1 MDSIKKN
8 LDNITNNNVNYIFLS
23 FIIVF
28 LIFFSF
34 FIWIFN
40 KLNIRDGDNC
50 KQYNEHAKKYKNE
63 VKSIDGIPSIKKNHR
78 KDIFKN
84 FYYLTAYNCCSGR
97 NYKNNWVD
105 VCALTNALKM
115 GARCLDFEIYS
126 LNNEA
131 IISSSTVDD
140 YTVKETYNSVPF
152 NVAMQ
157 TIKTDIDITRPD
169 QYNLPLIL
177 LLRIKSN
184 NQKIFDDM
192 GNILK
197 NLFYDPDNSK
207 LLSYS
212 YNYTLINDGNAILY
226 NEQLKVLGKKII
238 IAVYTDFKSFDKTNL
253 AYLTNIKVENED
265 VVNSHSILYRYDK
278 LTSKDSRD
286 PQLINNAKKK
296 IIFVLPSLNNSIK
309 NMDSKPAILN
319 GCQCIAMKLQFDDPE
334 LKAYYEYFKI
344 LNSNRQNIP
353 YALKPNS
360 LRRDMPQGSGQI
372 EKLKMHPAKVID
384 FFK

>member
-1 MDSIKKN
+1 MNTYKN
-8 LDNITNNNVNYIFLS
+8 DVQGIDNI
-23 FIIVF
+23 
-28 LIFFSF
+28 
-34 FIWIFN
+34 
-40 KLNIRDGDNC
+40 
-50 KQYNEHAKKYKNE
+50 
-63 VKSIDGIPSIKKNHR
+63 PSRKKNHR

-157 TIKTDIDITRPD
+157 TIKTYIDEEF
-169 QYNLPLIL
+169 NLPLIL

-192 GNILK
+192 ANILK
-197 NLFYDPDNSK
+197 NLFYDPVNSK

-226 NEQLKVLGKKII
+226 NEQLELLEKKII

-278 LTSKDSRD
+278 ITSKGSKDT
-286 PQLINNAKKK
+286 QLINNAKKK

-319 GCQCIAMKLQFDDPE
+319 GCQCIAMKLQFVDPE
-334 LKAYYEYFKI
+334 LKAYYKYFEI
-344 LNSNRQNIP
+344 LNLDTQNIP

-360 LRRDMPQGSGQI
+360 LRRDIPQGSGKI
-372 EKLKMHPAKVID
+372 EQLKMHPAKVID